1 MLGATPNSSFDPGSL
16 VHLGG
21 GGAGDG
27 LHHAPLAAGLQQ
39 QQASEEGGG
48 DIGGAD
54 INAVGAAATSTPGP
68 QVWTLVL
75 SESQEAFAFGAKPPQ
90 PAVHSLNESMM
101 PPEPGQCASPDL
113 APCADDGYEA
123 DGAGA
128 GGCGAGAG
136 QKLLDVGRTPDTEA
150 RRRSIGRIDVSQF
163 HPEGF
168 DSLTD
173 SMANSMGI
181 SRLRMSPSS

>member
-48 DIGGAD
+48 DSGGAD
-54 INAVGAAATSTPGP
+54 NNAIAAATSTPGP
-68 QVWTLVL
+68 QVWTLVM

-90 PAVHSLNESMM
+90 PVHCFDEGMM

-113 APCADDGYEA
+113 TPGADDGGYEA
-123 DGAGA
+123 GGAGA
-128 GGCGAGAG
+128 GGGGASAG
-136 QKLLDVGRTPDTEA
+136 QQLLDVGRTPDTEA